1 LVKIG
6 LRCRGRTISRSNH
19 LQRAVFENNLSLI
32 SRLLS
37 TQQAGIFYIEKNELD
52 ARDNSALTLAV
63 KLQNL
68 DAIKILTDAYCSA
81 KLSAAPQLPSAYEL
95 ACSIQHEAILQ
106 ILIASALKLKQY
118 FMDLHKEQIFRTL
131 EQLPDFSIDLHF
143 ECASSY
149 IPFLNYVSPS
159 DTYKIYKKGT
169 NLRLDMTLIGF
180 RKL

>member
-1 LVKIG
+1 M
-6 LRCRGRTISRSNH
+6 
-19 LQRAVFENNLSLI
+19 
-32 SRLLS
+32 
-37 TQQAGIFYIEKNELD
+37 D